1 MENDLV
7 WLVAGF
13 ALIIAELASGTFYLL
28 VLGLAAF
35 AGAAA
40 AWFGSAFWPQ
50 ALCAAGVA
58 IAGVFWVR
66 WYHASRPQHDMASL
80 DVGQSVTLDTW
91 VSQEQGRARVR
102 YRDAL
107 WDAQVSGDCSFGP
120 GQILYIHAA
129 DGSTLKVS
137 IGKP

>member
-1 MENDLV
+1 MESHLV

-13 ALIIAELASGTFYLL
+13 ALIIAELATGTFYLL
-28 VLGLAAF
+28 VLGIAAF

-40 AWFGSAFWPQ
+40 AWAGTAFWVQ
-50 ALCAAGVA
+50 ALIAAVVAVAGVL
-58 IAGVFWVR
+58 WVR
-66 WYHASRPQHDMASL
+66 WFHAQRPQAGMASL
-80 DVGQSVTLDTW
+80 DVGQPVTLDAW

-107 WDAQVSGDCSFGP
+107 WDALVSGNRDFGR
-120 GQILYIHAA
+120 GQILFIHGI

-137 IGKP
+137 TARP